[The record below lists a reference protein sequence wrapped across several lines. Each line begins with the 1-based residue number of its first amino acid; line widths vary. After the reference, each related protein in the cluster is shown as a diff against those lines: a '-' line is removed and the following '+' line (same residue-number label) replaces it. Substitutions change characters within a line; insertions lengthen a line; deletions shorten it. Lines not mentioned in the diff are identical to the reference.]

1 MPEDNDNLAKR
12 MMEIDRR
19 LDELSRLHQSIL
31 YDQKNVLEQLYLSPR
46 TLLVFVTLLNVA
58 LFIGGTVYTGVQ
70 VDSIQKRYAD
80 ASIKITEA
88 KQKYDEAD
96 SKLKSIQAISDDTES
111 KLSNIRQQAA
121 TLITDLQKRSKES
134 ADDISN

>member
-1 MPEDNDNLAKR
+1 MPEKNDELAKR
-12 MMEIDRR
+12 ISDVDAR
-19 LDELSRLHQSIL
+19 LNELAHLHRSL
-31 YDQKNVLEQLYLSPR
+31 LHDPKNVLEQLYLSPR

-96 SKLKSIQAISDDTES
+96 S
-111 KLSNIRQQAA
+111 N
-121 TLITDLQKRSKES
+121 
-134 ADDISN
+134 